1 MNIVSIWDTVH
12 ELQKERLN
20 VQQLNALFP
29 TNILFKL
36 ISQNISGSQGLEKKQ
51 TLQTR
56 QTALNT
62 VIQYLQISLCFV
74 QPMALR
80 NRLHTFLRSLCYQ
93 PMLNQQLL
101 YTVRLPTITGIS
113 VCAKT
118 ITRHTLHG
126 LGELPPNNC
135 KTDHWAERDCIIHRK
150 TALSFVVCC
159 CTASDNWFCPIM
171 SVC

>member
-1 MNIVSIWDTVH
+1 MRYSAWVTEGTFECSTIECFVSYKYSIQANITKY
-12 ELQKERLN
+12 LRQPG
-20 VQQLNALFP
+20 F
-29 TNILFKL
+29 
-36 ISQNISGSQGLEKKQ
+36 GKKQ

-101 YTVRLPTITGIS
+101 YTVRLPTIPGIS